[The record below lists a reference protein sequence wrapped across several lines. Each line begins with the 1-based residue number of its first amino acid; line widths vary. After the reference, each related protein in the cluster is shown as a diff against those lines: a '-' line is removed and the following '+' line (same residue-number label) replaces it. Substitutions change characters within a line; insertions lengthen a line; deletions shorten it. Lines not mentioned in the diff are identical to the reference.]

1 MAALQPILPPM
12 NLASISLTILLTAL
26 SLTLW
31 LGGPREP
38 ARSMSVMNDA
48 FAHANYAGLPV
59 EKTFSARDGS
69 ALAYRQYTPAEPQH
83 GSVVL
88 VHGAAATSQ
97 SMHILAEALLAAG
110 FHVYALDIRGHGKSG
125 RKGRIDYVGQLEHDM
140 ADFLEAVNPPSPRT
154 LTGYASG
161 GGFALRV
168 ASGKDVGLFD
178 HYVLLAPF
186 IHQEAP
192 TQRPDNGG
200 WVNVGIPRFIALHAL
215 NRIGIP
221 IFNDLFVVRFTVE
234 ERHRALLTDR
244 YDYNLATNFRPR
256 HDYLADLRAI
266 RAPTVVIAGED
277 DEAFV
282 AREYPKVF
290 ANSASVPAVLLL
302 PKTDHA
308 QLVLAPHAVNFTA
321 RAITHLHLPARAPA
335 ARTPNA
341 KR

>member
-1 MAALQPILPPM
+1 M

-38 ARSMSVMNDA
+38 ARSMSTMNDA

-69 ALAYRQYTPAEPQH
+69 ALAYRHYPPAEPQY

-88 VHGAAATSQ
+88 VHGAAAYSQ
-97 SMHILAEALLAAG
+97 SMHLLAESLQQSG

-140 ADFLEAVNPPSPRT
+140 ADFLAAVNPPSPRT
-154 LTGYASG
+154 LTGYATG
-161 GGFALRV
+161 GGFALRM
-168 ASGKDVGLFD
+168 ASGTDVDLFD
-178 HYVLLAPF
+178 HYVLLTPF
-186 IHQEAP
+186 IHQDSP

-200 WVNVGIPRFIALHAL
+200 WVNAGIPRFMVLHAL

-221 IFNDLFVVRFTVE
+221 MFNDLFVVRFAVE

-256 HDYLADLRAI
+256 QDYLADLRAI
-266 RAPTVVIAGED
+266 RAPTVVIAGDD

-282 AREYPKVF
+282 ASQFPNLF
-290 ANSASVPAVLLL
+290 ANSASVHAVLLL
-302 PKTDHA
+302 PKINHA
-308 QLVLAPHAVNFTA
+308 QLVLEPHAVKFIG
-321 RAITHLHLPARAPA
+321 RAIEHLHRPVRPPSR
-335 ARTPNA
+335 RT
-341 KR
+341 K